1 MKLVLDTGILMLIL
15 KGDPRVRDLLYE
27 DRNKYYTLM
36 LNLIE
41 LYYKTEEKLGR
52 ETALTWFNRVLGV
65 DDINIVSI
73 DKRLALEA
81 GRIKARY
88 RYLLSIVDATI
99 IALAK
104 ILKATLL
111 TTDNRLA
118 ETKEVKVKIYRV

>member
-88 RYLLSIVDATI
+88 RYLLSIVEATI

-104 ILKATLL
+104 ILKGSGSLSRM
-111 TTDNRLA
+111 N
-118 ETKEVKVKIYRV
+118 IFNYF